1 MVKTLILALLLVFA
15 AADTATEDIP
25 ISPAALSGLV
35 VVLMLGA
42 FALVGYGAL
51 DAVSGN
57 EEYKFSQFYVGKEK

>member
-1 MVKTLILALLLVFA
+1 MVKTLVLALLLILVA
-15 AADTATEDIP
+15 GDTASHEIP
-25 ISPAALSGLV
+25 ISPAVLSGLV

-42 FALVGYGAL
+42 FALVGYSAL